1 MGIYVIKSMSP
12 CLQGGSLLSQLKRF
26 YKYRALPYFRI
37 LLINRARVKLPIV
50 AITTGAALI
59 GFPWLPFILNVLA
72 RTSAKVTWLDSSQAL
87 IATLV
92 GLFLIVWGV
101 YLANKHMVR
110 IEQNASEKTKA
121 IIKQYSINSSE
132 KNEISKNPKRVSY
145 VVLDQ
150 RKKDLESEVEWI
162 KRSLLKQKDVVND
175 VNYILERWDEPT
187 LHYEGIAHIPF
198 VFLLGYQLSDKRD
211 IIFSEWNENTRKWV
225 SLPQSAN
232 EYPPLLL
239 HKNLARDAD
248 KEDDVSICVSLTEEI
263 YPEQLKGLNVYGKTM
278 YHLKLKNCVRHAIV
292 CKDQLADYTAQF
304 RSLLDNIKSS
314 HRQVSTI
321 HIFISAQTSLVYSFG
336 GTLTRN
342 DPEVRIYNFNRE
354 RTIKYPWGLKVH
366 EQSDSDLTKTQI
378 CIQQEEGPSTS

>member
-1 MGIYVIKSMSP
+1 MI
-12 CLQGGSLLSQLKRF
+12 QFKRF
-26 YKYRALPYFRI
+26 FKYRALPYFQI
-37 LLINRARVKLPIV
+37 FLINRARVKLPII

-59 GFPWLPFILNVLA
+59 GSPWLPFIISLLA
-72 RTSAKVTWLDSSQAL
+72 RTSAKVTWLDQSQAI

-92 GLFLIVWGV
+92 GLCLIVWGV

-110 IEQNASEKTKA
+110 IEQNATEKTKA

-132 KNEISKNPKRVSY
+132 KNEISKNPKRISY

-150 RKKDLESEVEWI
+150 RKKDFESEIEWI
-162 KRSLLKQKDVVND
+162 KRSLLKQKGVIKD

-225 SLPQSAN
+225 SLPQSVD

-239 HKNLARDAD
+239 HKSLEVDANQASD
-248 KEDDVSICVSLTEEI
+248 ISICVSLTEEI
-263 YPEQLKGLNVYGKTM
+263 YPEQLKGLKVYGKPM
-278 YHLKLKNCVRHAIV
+278 YHLKLRKCMRHAIV
-292 CKDQLADYTAQF
+292 CKEQLADYTAEF
-304 RSLLDNIKSS
+304 RSLLDDIKSE
-314 HRQVSTI
+314 HREVKTI
-321 HIFISAQTSLVYSFG
+321 HIFISAQTSLVHSFG

-354 RTIKYPWGLKVH
+354 RTIKYPWGLKIQ
-366 EQSDSDLTKTQI
+366 ETSDSENINMQIFTQSEEEH
-378 CIQQEEGPSTS
+378 IQTEKK